1 MKKQKM
7 FWHIFMYLPIIFSL
21 LLAVRVTY
29 INHRQSVALGPKLPG
44 APTLNANQRVML
56 PKPQIRSH
64 FTAAAPA
71 SLKPM
76 LRWNKVPGAPVY
88 ELEVFDHDKK
98 IYSNAYVFV
107 NGFNLVLPDDFASK
121 RITWHVRALNLDRLP
136 MTEYSVM
143 ETTYVNPK
151 LPVVQYPV
159 PTVNYNQGNGT
170 AMLYPVFNWLP
181 IAGAK
186 EYEVEIL
193 SQPPENPMGTEP
205 SQYRIGQGLSE
216 TSELYD
222 EFPRFSTKP
231 LYWRVRGFNEM
242 GEAVGTFSPAKPFV
256 TNPDKP
262 YTIGTLGDSIT
273 HGGGALSYS
282 PADWEYDYQYYLKFD
297 TINLGLSGDTSA
309 TMMERFEDDVL
320 PFHLKYLIIMGGSN
334 SLREGEDPDA
344 VIDDLETIK
353 VKCLNNDIVPIFLT
367 LPAINPANIF
377 RAFQEDTV
385 DNWQKSFARV
395 NAYIR
400 TQRHIDLSTKLPEK
414 GVLPTYYAT
423 DGLHLDI
430 EGKKLM
436 AAAINEQWDE
446 AIK

>member
-1 MKKQKM
+1 M
-7 FWHIFMYLPIIFSL
+7 
-21 LLAVRVTY
+21 
-29 INHRQSVALGPKLPG
+29 
-44 APTLNANQRVML
+44 
-56 PKPQIRSH
+56 
-64 FTAAAPA
+64 
-71 SLKPM
+71 
-76 LRWNKVPGAPVY
+76 
-88 ELEVFDHDKK
+88 
-98 IYSNAYVFV
+98 
-107 NGFNLVLPDDFASK
+107 
-121 RITWHVRALNLDRLP
+121 
-136 MTEYSVM
+136 
-143 ETTYVNPK
+143 
-151 LPVVQYPV
+151 
-159 PTVNYNQGNGT
+159 
-170 AMLYPVFNWLP
+170 
-181 IAGAK
+181 
-186 EYEVEIL
+186 
-193 SQPPENPMGTEP
+193 
-205 SQYRIGQGLSE
+205 
-216 TSELYD
+216 
-222 EFPRFSTKP
+222 
-231 LYWRVRGFNEM
+231 
-242 GEAVGTFSPAKPFV
+242 
-256 TNPDKP
+256 
-262 YTIGTLGDSIT
+262 
-273 HGGGALSYS
+273 
-282 PADWEYDYQYYLKFD
+282 KFD

-353 VKCLNNDIVPIFLT
+353 VKCLNNDIVPVFLT

-385 DNWQKSFARV
+385 DNWQKSFAKV